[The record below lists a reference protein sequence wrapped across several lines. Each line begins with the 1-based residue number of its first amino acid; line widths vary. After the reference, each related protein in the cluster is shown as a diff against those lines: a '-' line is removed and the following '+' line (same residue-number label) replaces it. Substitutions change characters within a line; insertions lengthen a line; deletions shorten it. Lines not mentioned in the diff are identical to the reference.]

1 VDELVTEVAG
11 ASSEQTQGITQINT
25 AIAQMDKVTQ
35 NNAASAEECA
45 AAAEEMNAQS
55 ITTKQSVT
63 ELMEL
68 VGGQPHHATASTGS
82 PNQSQL
88 TSPRVP
94 LSNGSQRQTASPVI
108 QSHSRW

>member
-1 VDELVTEVAG
+1 LVTEVAG

-25 AIAQMDKVTQ
+25 AIALMDKVIQ

-68 VGGQPHHATASTGS
+68 VGSKPHRATVSTGS
-82 PNQSQL
+82 SNQSQL
-88 TSPRVP
+88 TSHRVP
-94 LSNGSQRQTASPVI
+94 PTNGSPRQTATPVI
-108 QSHSRW
+108 RSHSRW